1 MTEGIDVFTLYQD
14 VRDWRAVRG
23 AGYEFCYVK
32 VSDGDEDRAD
42 NGYGPAGHSAGLAM
56 GAYHYAQF
64 GDPVTQA
71 ERLVHRVEAAGLT
84 DLAPALDLEDPFGP
98 DRRASDFAIAFL
110 RRVAELGHR
119 PCLYGNN
126 TMLNA
131 VLGPVKAAVPET
143 LVWAARYGGAPTVPY
158 DVWQWSSSGSVPGI
172 SAGSVDLNRGVIPV
186 DAPGITL
193 PGGSKVPLEA
203 LYVEDAMTRIPK
215 GGSEGGME
223 KAVRYQLAVSMMR
236 EHDVVIA
243 PGDMPVV
250 LYASYHWAWNS
261 GTGGNPV
268 ADPDHP
274 VVVPVQ
280 GSYSYIVPKGTGKVD
295 MLYWADDDFT
305 VFVAP
310 R

>member
-1 MTEGIDVFTLYQD
+1 MADGIDVFTLYQD
-14 VRDWRAVRG
+14 VRDWHAVRG

-42 NGYGPAGHSAGLAM
+42 NGYGPAGRSAGLAM

-64 GDPVTQA
+64 GDPVAQA
-71 ERLVHRVEAAGLT
+71 ERLVHRAETAGCT

-98 DRRASDFAIAFL
+98 DQRATDFAIAFL
-110 RRVAELGHR
+110 RRVSELGHR

-126 TMLNA
+126 NILDT
-131 VLGPVKAAVPET
+131 VLGPAKAAVPES
-143 LVWAARYGGAPTVPY
+143 LVWAARYGASPTVPY
-158 DVWQWSSSGSVPGI
+158 DVWQWSSSGTVPGI
-172 SAGSVDLNRGVIPV
+172 SASSVDLNRGVIPV
-186 DAPGITL
+186 DAPG
-193 PGGSKVPLEA
+193 GSHVPLTD
-203 LYVEDAMTRIPK
+203 LYTEDSMARIPK
-215 GGSEGGME
+215 GGTEGGLE
-223 KAVRYQLAVSMMR
+223 RAVNYQLAVSMLR

-243 PGDMPVV
+243 PGDTPVV
-250 LYASYHWAWNS
+250 VYGSYHWAWNA

-268 ADPDHP
+268 TDPNNP

-295 MLYWADDDFT
+295 LVYWSDDDFT